1 MSEALLEAR
10 NLSKSFRSG
19 GLLGKPTEKRAVDN
33 VSLTLH
39 RNETLGIVGESGS
52 GKSTLARL
60 LIRLIEPDQG
70 SVFLD
75 GQDFLNLE
83 GESLRRSRR
92 RIQMVFQDPM
102 SSLNPR
108 KTIGQ
113 SIAAPLLAQGEESNI
128 PARVDELLDQ
138 VGLVPERFRNRYPR
152 DLSGGQRQRVGVA
165 RAIALNPAVLVA
177 DEAVSALDISVRA
190 QILNLFND
198 LRAQRDLAYLFISHD
213 LDVIRATCERVIV
226 MKAGS
231 VVESGFTRDVL
242 SHPTHPYTRELIAS
256 SLRPNPSLYRTR
268 PLPAG
273 VAS

>member
-10 NLSKSFRSG
+10 NLSKTFRSG
-19 GLLGKPTEKRAVDN
+19 GLFSKPTEKRAVDN
-33 VSLTLH
+33 VSLTLC

-70 SVFLD
+70 SVFLE
-75 GQDFLNLE
+75 GQDFLKLE

-92 RIQMVFQDPM
+92 RIQMVFQDPL

-113 SIAAPLLAQGEESNI
+113 SIAAPLLAQGEEHNI
-128 PARVDELLDQ
+128 AARVDELLDQ

-213 LDVIRATCERVIV
+213 LDVIRATCQRVIV

-256 SLRPNPSLYRTR
+256 SLRPDPSLYRAR

-273 VAS
+273 AAS